1 MKPLPNESY
10 EQWSERVNLFE
21 RGRAMQ
27 RIAQGDS
34 VEVVIEDM
42 SRRIMDKLLHPVYKA
57 IRESTVTI
65 YDAEK
70 NRAMYEEQMRY
81 HAPVADHIDGNL
93 FDKDQ

>member
-10 EQWSERVNLFE
+10 EQWAERVNLFE

-34 VEVVIEDM
+34 PDKVIEEM
-42 SRRIMDKLLHPVYKA
+42 SRRIMDKLMHPIYKA
-57 IRESTVTI
+57 VRESSTSE

-70 NRAMYEEQMRY
+70 NRADYDQKMRY
-81 HAPVADHIDGNL
+81 RGPVADHIDGNL
-93 FDKDQ
+93 FDKD